1 MITRCSLTKWILS
14 EAFLL
19 ALAVH
24 PVVNQKD
31 SSACC
36 YADAQSERSI
46 LRDSSLTDEQRKVHY
61 QKLRY
66 LRDEKRKNSATDT
79 SSVRNDNS
87 ASQKK
92 PQKQRLPSI
101 FVIPAISFVIL
112 AQARI
117 SLTHIYIYF
126 PLTQPRTEWFG
137 ANRNSRFVSCSR
149 LKTTT
154 FKSSEDKTNTH
165 APIGRGSF
173 CAYQMTGCGSP

>member
-66 LRDEKRKNSATDT
+66 LRDEKRKNSATDA

-92 PQKQRLPSI
+92 PQKQRLPSFFCRPRDFSRHPRPGTWSGVNSGGRTALSTLVLSAHGHQGGDLLSIRHSGLDTRQCEGSQNPWQSISRI
-101 FVIPAISFVIL
+101 F
-112 AQARI
+112 
-117 SLTHIYIYF
+117 IYI
-126 PLTQPRTEWFG
+126 
-137 ANRNSRFVSCSR
+137 S
-149 LKTTT
+149 
-154 FKSSEDKTNTH
+154 H
-165 APIGRGSF
+165 
-173 CAYQMTGCGSP
+173 

>member
-36 YADAQSERSI
+36 YADARSERSI

-92 PQKQRLPSI
+92 PQK
-101 FVIPAISFVIL
+101 
-112 AQARI
+112 
-117 SLTHIYIYF
+117 
-126 PLTQPRTEWFG
+126 
-137 ANRNSRFVSCSR
+137 
-149 LKTTT
+149 
-154 FKSSEDKTNTH
+154 
-165 APIGRGSF
+165 
-173 CAYQMTGCGSP
+173 